1 MFAVITK
8 RIVTVALVACLVGSS
23 SASAGL
29 IFSVA
34 KTSPTGDVPVGSATA
49 AVFGV
54 FVRSD
59 VPNQSFLGAD
69 FSLAI
74 SSASGA
80 GGRYVAGTNDLLV
93 PGAGGFIGSSPF
105 APPGAVAVNFSSLA
119 NDAVTLGTTDTLL
132 ATLTLSTAGADALE
146 GNYSMTLSGL
156 DAIDSG
162 FNQLTVASA
171 GPVNYTITAVPE
183 PTTIVSLGMAAGIAG
198 FGVARKKLRRAKAGS
213 SVSRS

>member
-1 MFAVITK
+1 MFAMITK
-8 RIVTVALVACLVGSS
+8 RIATVALIACLAVGSS

-34 KTSPTGDVPVGSATA
+34 KTSPAGDVPPGSATA

-69 FSLAI
+69 FALAI

-93 PGAGGFIGSSPF
+93 PGAGGFIGSPF
-105 APPGAVAVNFSSLA
+105 TAPGSVAVNFSSLA
-119 NDAVTLGTTDTLL
+119 NTAVTLGTTDTLL
-132 ATLTLSTAGADALE
+132 ATLTLSTAGAEVLE

-156 DAIDSG
+156 DAVDSG
-162 FNQLTVASA
+162 FNQIATASA

-183 PTTIVSLGMAAGIAG
+183 PTTIASLGIAAGVAG
-198 FGVARKKLRRAKAGS
+198 IGIARKKLRRAAGS
-213 SVSRS
+213 KTS

>member
-8 RIVTVALVACLVGSS
+8 RIVTVALLACLVVGSS

-29 IFSVA
+29 IFSIA
-34 KTSPTGDVPVGSATA
+34 KTSPTGDVPPGSATA

-69 FSLAI
+69 FALAI
-74 SSASGA
+74 SSTTGA

-93 PGAGGFIGSSPF
+93 PGVGGFIGSPF
-105 APPGAVAVNFSSLA
+105 TAPGSVAVSFSSAA
-119 NDAVTLGTTDTLL
+119 NTAVTLGTTDTLL
-132 ATLTLSTAGADALE
+132 ATLTLSTAGADVLE

-162 FNQLTVASA
+162 FFQIATSAA

-183 PTTIVSLGMAAGIAG
+183 PTTVVSLGMATGIVG
-198 FGVARKKLRRAKAGS
+198 IGIARKKLRRAAGS
-213 SVSRS
+213 KTS